1 MTNDKK
7 NYTILISGSMKF
19 KEEMAV
25 LSTKLKKF
33 GYKRVIDPSDEE
45 YSQGISVIEKAK
57 NHKIFENLIEN
68 ADLLLVYD
76 KEGYIGLS
84 SALEIQ
90 KALDCN
96 VPVRLLFEPEAIE
109 FKAFCI
115 HPDYD
120 VKVDEKNFF
129 FSEDLEFKLEKC

>member
-7 NYTILISGSMKF
+7 NYAILISGSMKF
-19 KEEMAV
+19 KEEMTV
-25 LSTKLKKF
+25 FSNKLKEF
-33 GYKRVIDPSDEE
+33 GYNRVIEPNDEE
-45 YSQGISVIEKAK
+45 YYQGIGVIEKAK

-68 ADLLLVYD
+68 ADLLLMYD

-84 SALEIQ
+84 SAMEIQ

-109 FKAFCI
+109 FKAFCM

-120 VKVDEKNFF
+120 VKVDEKNHIFF
-129 FSEDLEFKLEKC
+129 LLCSDYY